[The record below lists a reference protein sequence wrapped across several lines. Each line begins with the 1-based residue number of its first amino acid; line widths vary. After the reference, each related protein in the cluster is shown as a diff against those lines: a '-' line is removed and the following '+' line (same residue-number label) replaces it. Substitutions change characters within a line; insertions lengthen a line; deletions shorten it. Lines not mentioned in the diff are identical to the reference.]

1 VVVERAD
8 LIISIFTNKKTL
20 NMNKQERIKNILKDH
35 KNAIEAQIKKGFTS
49 GSVLGYFKWQVTENG
64 LEIQLLN

>member
-1 VVVERAD
+1 
-8 LIISIFTNKKTL
+8 
-20 NMNKQERIKNILKDH
+20 MNEKQRIENILKDH

-49 GSVLGYFKWQVTENG
+49 GSVLGYFRWCVGKNG